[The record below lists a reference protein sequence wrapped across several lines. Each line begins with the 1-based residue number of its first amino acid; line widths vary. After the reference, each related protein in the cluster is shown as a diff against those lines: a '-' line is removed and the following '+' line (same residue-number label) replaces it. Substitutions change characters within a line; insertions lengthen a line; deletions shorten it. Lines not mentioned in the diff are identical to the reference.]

1 MAKCEQAP
9 FCSFGLIADFC
20 AKRTP
25 NHFDTP
31 SERKKTLSEWHA
43 RFEYVVTFH
52 AIWLCNIA
60 VGCGSNVL

>member
-31 SERKKTLSEWHA
+31 SLIDHLSEG
-43 RFEYVVTFH
+43 
-52 AIWLCNIA
+52 I
-60 VGCGSNVL
+60 